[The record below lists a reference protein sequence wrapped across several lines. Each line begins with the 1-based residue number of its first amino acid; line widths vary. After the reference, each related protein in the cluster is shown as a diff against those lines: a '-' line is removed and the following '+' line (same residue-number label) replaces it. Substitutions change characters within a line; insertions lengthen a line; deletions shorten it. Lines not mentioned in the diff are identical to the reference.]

1 MRCPICGHS
10 DTQVKDSRVTHNDT
24 VVRRRRYCTLCQN
37 KFSTAERIHVKELYV
52 IKRSGVRRPFDR
64 NKIKSSIET
73 ATRKRNIPINEI
85 DSIIEEIIKQIESSN
100 IKELSTRKIGTLL
113 MEALKKVDI
122 VSYVRF
128 ASVYK
133 DFSSSEDFINF
144 INSIKK

>member
-1 MRCPICGHS
+1 MRCPICAHP

-24 VVRRRRYCTLCQN
+24 VVRRRRYCTICQN
-37 KFSTAERIHVKELYV
+37 KFSTTERIHVKELYV

-64 NKIKSSIET
+64 HKIKSSIET

-133 DFSSSEDFINF
+133 DFSSTEDFINF

>member
-1 MRCPICGHS
+1 MRCPICTHP

-24 VVRRRRYCTLCQN
+24 VVRRRRYCPICQN
-37 KFSTAERIHVKELYV
+37 KFSTTERIHVKELYV

-85 DSIIEEIIKQIESSN
+85 DDIIEEIIKQIESSN